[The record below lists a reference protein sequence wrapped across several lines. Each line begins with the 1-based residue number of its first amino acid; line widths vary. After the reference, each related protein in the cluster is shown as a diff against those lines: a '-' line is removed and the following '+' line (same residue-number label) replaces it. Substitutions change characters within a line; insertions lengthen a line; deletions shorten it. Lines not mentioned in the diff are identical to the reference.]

1 MPNISDP
8 NRKLIKVEELIS
20 SPPNNIR
27 TPPTG
32 PEIITT
38 EEQAAAPGKSQS
50 EEPPSSLVKDN
61 SGHHHYIGPSGTL
74 NFWNQLR
81 NLVDSNDSQAN
92 PGRQGATKFTQDNTT
107 RLLEADGQDED
118 DQPQRSIVWPQ
129 DGPSPGSMTSA
140 IARDFTRLPTA
151 DMDDILSQFPP
162 NEVLEQLIQSYFTNV
177 HDDFPLFHRASFEE
191 EYEIFIVQ
199 ARRDPRIPNS
209 RPLPLPDWGWIGCLH
224 MIVVFGSISDRSIPN
239 IDHPALRRRSVTV
252 ARTLLPQFISKC
264 SLSNVR
270 VLLLLA
276 LFLHNNNERNAA
288 WNMAGTATRISFALG
303 LHRLDMSSSFRP
315 LEREVRKWVFC
326 TLYAFEQFLDSSLG
340 RPSGLQELDVE
351 VVPPRED
358 FVEGG
363 IGTDARL
370 VSWSVKLQAILART
384 RLLHGVN
391 RSPGPKLDE
400 IMDALD
406 GWKRDIGK
414 APGLDVAW
422 IKLKGRAL
430 PSLDEDGAVDM
441 EELKVSLAWKT
452 APQLRAV
459 LLMHIQFHYIAIVAT
474 RPLLLRDVAST
485 RKADAEAPKAPVP
498 THAALCVKHACQL
511 SYLMIL
517 LDHFDVINGLSGLD
531 IFYAYCSAMIL
542 ILRLLR
548 LRPGELV
555 EGVKPDEVA
564 LQSKIRRIVE
574 ILRNVINHT
583 EKCGS
588 MARLA
593 QVVDTFSECANNS
606 SDPPAVSSLP
616 PQGINTNSMSYPP
629 GWPAQ
634 QMQPPQDPQVQGIGS
649 MDGLLNFL
657 PFPGLGTVEGSMA
670 QFVPGSDVEVA
681 GWPEMEFLMEGARKL
696 KPVRLTSLDNAVL
709 IREVGLGAQ
718 SVATVDKRP
727 CVYPPVKIPLRE
739 RRALEKAAGDV
750 QPWQATIPWEHTPR
764 GTSRHAKRLEL
775 PNSQS
780 LVAQLALSSSK
791 VNLGCSSIDMP
802 LRSQELFHYFYRAG
816 STLGVS
822 PKDPTKDCLAFVI
835 SNPEALRSAVLMAG
849 IHFAFNAGTLSKFET
864 TFLYHKIETV
874 QQVRK
879 LVSRGELKLLA
890 GITKQIATLAYAEVC
905 RGDIKLAETHL
916 SVVYALSNR
925 PRYQE
930 DDRCK
935 TLDQELS
942 DRYFLLSSAFVHGLK
957 SVLKGVASEQGIEGD
972 IYSIELN
979 KTISLLHNFHLN
991 AGQFSHQLKLKAVR
1005 LIPAFFNAPYS
1016 GAHLLDVDYR
1026 PILEVLEG
1034 VEETVGSKE
1043 QNEFWLYGQASSFY
1057 DNMITGHLNSIYYEG
1072 TDNGS
1077 NATAPEDLRCMT
1089 SWCALMVAVEL
1100 YCEQVVTLWRPF
1112 KREIFLH
1119 SLRILQ
1125 RDVTFAM
1132 RKSGSS
1138 QLPELIFWES
1148 FVGLAGILGHEKE
1161 GDMDLEPGLRPSFEE
1176 IVRAQ
1181 SKAMRLYTWEDVRGA
1196 LKSILWPLSKSK
1208 DGHMSRIWETA
1219 MAGAA
1224 DPER

>member
-20 SPPNNIR
+20 SPPNNTR

-118 DQPQRSIVWPQ
+118 DQPQRSAVWPQ

-239 IDHPALRRRSVTV
+239 IDHSALRRRSVTV

-326 TLYAFEQFLDSSLG
+326 TLYAFEQFLASSLG

-422 IKLKGRAL
+422 MKLEGRAL

-485 RKADAEAPKAPVP
+485 RKADVEAPKAPVP

-574 ILRNVINHT
+574 TLRNVINHT

-616 PQGINTNSMSYPP
+616 PQGNNTNSMSYPP

-657 PFPGLGTVEGSMA
+657 PFPGLGTGEGSMA

-681 GWPEMEFLMEGARKL
+681 GWPEMEFLMEGARELKL
-696 KPVRLTSLDNAVL
+696 VRLTSLDNAVL
-709 IREVGLGAQ
+709 TCEAALDAQ
-718 SVATVDKRP
+718 SVATA
-727 CVYPPVKIPLRE
+727 E
-739 RRALEKAAGDV
+739 
-750 QPWQATIPWEHTPR
+750 
-764 GTSRHAKRLEL
+764 
-775 PNSQS
+775 S
-780 LVAQLALSSSK
+780 LVAQLALSSSA
-791 VNLGCSSIDMP
+791 VNLGCSSIGMP

-816 STLGVS
+816 STLGIS
-822 PKDPTKDCLAFVI
+822 PKDPTKDCLAFII

-849 IHFAFNAGTLSKFET
+849 IHFAFNVGTLSKFET

-879 LVSRGELKLLA
+879 LVSRADLKSLA
-890 GITKQIATLAYAEVC
+890 GITKQLATLAYAEVC

-916 SVVYALSNR
+916 SAVYALSNR
-925 PRYQE
+925 PRHQE
-930 DDRCK
+930 DDQGK

-991 AGQFSHQLKLKAVR
+991 AGQFAHQLKLKAVR

-1026 PILEVLEG
+1026 PILECLKG
-1034 VEETVGSKE
+1034 VEETVSSKE
-1043 QNEFWLYGQASSFY
+1043 QDEFWLYGQASSFY
-1057 DNMITGHLNSIYYEG
+1057 DNMITAHLNSIYYEG
-1072 TDNGS
+1072 ADNES
-1077 NATAPEDLRCMT
+1077 NTTTPEDLRCMT

-1112 KREIFLH
+1112 KMEIFLH

-1132 RKSGSS
+1132 RKSGSL
-1138 QLPELIFWES
+1138 QLPELILWES
-1148 FVGLAGILGHEKE
+1148 FVGLVGIRGHEKE
-1161 GDMDLEPGLRPSFEE
+1161 GDMGLEPGLRPSFEE
-1176 IVRAQ
+1176 IVRTQ
-1181 SKAMRLYTWEDVRGA
+1181 SKAMRLYTWQDVRGA
-1196 LKSILWPLSKSK
+1196 LKSILWPLSKRK
-1208 DGHMSRIWETA
+1208 DGYMTRIWETA
-1219 MAGAA
+1219 MAGAV